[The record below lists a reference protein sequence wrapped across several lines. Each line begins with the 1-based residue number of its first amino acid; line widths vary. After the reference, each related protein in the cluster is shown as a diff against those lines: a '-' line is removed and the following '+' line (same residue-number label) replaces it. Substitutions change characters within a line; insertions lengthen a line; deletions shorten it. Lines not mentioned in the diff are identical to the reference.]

1 MSCPGM
7 QERAAAVPC
16 SLGEWPPY
24 QVAGLRLEAWDSHRG
39 GERPEEK
46 RNKRKG
52 NGEDSAVSSSKCL
65 DLQHQSSIM
74 VIETPGLL
82 SDLEGID
89 YFVIGI
95 GAELA
100 APSSQGARSQSP
112 GGLSINLGSRE
123 ETRDL
128 LHKGNSVVGGDEATF
143 RGVVLEEKDAQQ
155 VAQSDDKYLATP
167 LASTSSS
174 LSTTPTLAGPLES
187 YLACPQ
193 SHEKQALSLSRDDD
207 GEQGGPRDSRFGH
220 LMERYLASE
229 EDREFLEDYSGHMPS
244 KDGNND
250 TAKAPILESETV
262 PPSEDGPFASN
273 SSMPLTTEPS
283 IDSVAP
289 IAGVLDGPI
298 EVGYDRQSP
307 DSGISDMQADELH
320 HLL

>member
-1 MSCPGM
+1 
-7 QERAAAVPC
+7 
-16 SLGEWPPY
+16 
-24 QVAGLRLEAWDSHRG
+24 
-39 GERPEEK
+39 
-46 RNKRKG
+46 
-52 NGEDSAVSSSKCL
+52 
-65 DLQHQSSIM
+65 M

-82 SDLEGID
+82 SDLEDID

-100 APSSQGARSQSP
+100 APSSQGARSESP
-112 GGLSINLGSRE
+112 GGLSISLGSRE

-155 VAQSDDKYLATP
+155 VAQSDDEYLATP

-207 GEQGGPRDSRFGH
+207 GEQGGSSEHDSLIMSNKRVPGVYRPPSRCPSHTSTVAGPRDSRFGH

-262 PPSEDGPFASN
+262 PPSGDGPFASN

-298 EVGYDRQSP
+298 EVGHDRQSP
-307 DSGISDMQADELH
+307 DSGISDMEADELH